1 MTFSRAAGHRRA
13 AAGDRLSAAVGRSSY
28 SRRDA
33 LRLGVTGAGLL
44 ALTAAC
50 GGGGSGGS
58 GGTGGSGGSGGEINI
73 SQGSGISYA
82 ALIII
87 QAKGW
92 LEQDLPGRT
101 INWKTVSGG
110 AATRDGIVS
119 GSLQLGV
126 SGYGPYL
133 IGWDAGV
140 PWKIVCSLND
150 MPLWLV
156 AKDPKFR
163 SLKDFGPAD
172 QIAAVS
178 PGSIQSVMLQRAAQ
192 QQLGDAH
199 ALDRNIVAMAHPEA
213 LQALVAGQL
222 AGAYTSPPFQFQA
235 VEQGARKL
243 VDSYELFGPHGFNAV
258 VTSEEYEAANPDVL
272 ASFYKNI
279 TRANE
284 LITKSPAEA
293 AKILSEAEKGKISPE
308 KYQEYLTYSGIE
320 FTTAPHGVLK
330 LSAFMKEVGVIK
342 KTPADWRDIVFDQA
356 KKENGS

>member
-1 MTFSRAAGHRRA
+1 MTWTPKLFR
-13 AAGDRLSAAVGRSSY
+13 AVGNRFAASGGSRSY

-33 LRLGVTGAGLL
+33 LRFGATGAGLL

-50 GGGGSGGS
+50 GSGGSGGS
-58 GGTGGSGGSGGEINI
+58 GSEINI

-92 LEQDLPGRT
+92 LEQDLPGRK

-119 GSLQLGV
+119 GSLHLGV
-126 SGYGPYL
+126 SGLGPYL

-140 PWKIVCSLND
+140 PWKIVSSLND

-163 SLKDFGPAD
+163 SLKDFGPKD

-178 PGSIQSVMLQRAAQ
+178 PGSIQSVMLQKAAQ

-199 ALDRNIVAMAHPEA
+199 ALDKNIVAMAHPEA
-213 LQALVAGQL
+213 LQALIAGQL
-222 AGAYTSPPFQFQA
+222 AAAYTSPPFQFQA

-243 VDSYELFGPHGFNAV
+243 VDSYDLFGPHGFNV
-258 VTSEEYEAANPDVL
+258 MVTSEEYAAKNPDVVK
-272 ASFYKNI
+272 SIYKNI
-279 TRANE
+279 ARAND
-284 LITKSPAEA
+284 LITNSPAEA
-293 AKILSEAEKGKISPE
+293 AQILSQAEKGKISPAE
-308 KYQEYLTYSGIE
+308 YQVYLTYKGIE
-320 FTTAPHGVLK
+320 FTTTPHGLLK

-342 KTPADWRDIVFDQA
+342 KTPADWRDVVFDTI
-356 KKENGS
+356 KGENGS